1 MEIIIKGDAQEIAKF
16 VEKLQSWNKN
26 CSGWY
31 TIQEKEGIRM
41 IFKEWLKQHKDDPS
55 AIGEKLQS
63 WNKNCSG
70 WYRKPY
76 TDEWVRCNAESSFT
90 ASAHESIPSKRD

>member
-31 TIQEKEGIRM
+31 
-41 IFKEWLKQHKDDPS
+41 
-55 AIGEKLQS
+55 
-63 WNKNCSG
+63 
-70 WYRKPY
+70 RKPY
-76 TDEWVRCNAESSFT
+76 TDEWVRCNTELSFT